1 MTRARLQKVV
11 SEGTNLDGN
20 YKLTPNE
27 NQLADG
33 EDNLEENKC
42 SPLPVTLG
50 ILETVT
56 DQGADQVAQVPQAV
70 VDSGKTSAVERVDD
84 FGKQHGRGQLGER
97 VAETEN
103 ETTGAEHWSG

>member
-1 MTRARLQKVV
+1 MTQARLQEVV

-70 VDSGKTSAVERVDD
+70 IDSCNTSAVDRVDD
-84 FGKQHGRGQLGER
+84 FGEQHGRCQLG
-97 VAETEN
+97 
-103 ETTGAEHWSG
+103 